1 MAEAEAVGSV
11 QNPSTVVLIAAA
23 VTGVQAINWTQD
35 RVLIPCPVSNG
46 ETYAGAPVQG
56 PVTGLAGSIVFSNPV
71 LAQAFSILPA
81 GDLTATVVPS
91 GGELNNTLI
100 IENVTPGK
108 PGSAVAIGQP
118 SAATVPFLYGA
129 SLSSTDPVQWSTV

>member
-23 VTGVQAINWTQD
+23 VTGVQAINWTED
-35 RVLIPCPVSNG
+35 RVLIPCPVANG
-46 ETYAGAPVQG
+46 ETYGGTPVQG
-56 PVTGLAGSIVFSNPV
+56 PVVGLAGTIIFSNPV
-71 LAQAFSILPA
+71 LALAFSALPA
-81 GDLTATVVPS
+81 GDLTVTVEPS
-91 GGELNNTLI
+91 GGEANNTLV

-129 SLSSTDPVQWSTV
+129 SLSATDPIQWSTV